1 MESSL
6 IDVNSVKRM
15 SPRFTAYMLAGIA
28 TGLLATMMLAG
39 GASAQTEPSQQEEA
53 AAGPSS
59 ALDIPDSV
67 TLFGKRDPNVR
78 TATALINGEVITQTD
93 VEQRLA
99 LVILANGGK
108 VADEERD
115 RLRLQVLRNLI
126 DETLQIQ
133 EAARKDIRV
142 APAELA
148 ENYARVA
155 TNFKY
160 TPENFTKYLATQGS
174 SERSIKRQIE
184 GEVA

>member
-28 TGLLATMMLAG
+28 TSLLATTMLA
-39 GASAQTEPSQQEEA
+39 AQAEPAPQESAQQEEA

-93 VEQRLA
+93 VDQRLA
-99 LVILANGGK
+99 LVVLANGGK
-108 VADEERD
+108 VSD
-115 RLRLQVLRNLI
+115 
-126 DETLQIQ
+126 
-133 EAARKDIRV
+133 
-142 APAELA
+142 
-148 ENYARVA
+148 
-155 TNFKY
+155 
-160 TPENFTKYLATQGS
+160 
-174 SERSIKRQIE
+174 
-184 GEVA
+184 